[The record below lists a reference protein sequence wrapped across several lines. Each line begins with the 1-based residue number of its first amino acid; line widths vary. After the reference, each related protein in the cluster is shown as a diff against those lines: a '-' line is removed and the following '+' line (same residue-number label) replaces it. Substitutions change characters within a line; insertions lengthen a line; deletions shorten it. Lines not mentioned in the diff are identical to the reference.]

1 MHCLITGGAGFIG
14 SHLAEKL
21 LAEGVRVTV
30 IDNFDPFYARDL
42 KLANLA
48 RCSLFPNFRLVEG
61 DICDPNAFVSIPA
74 PVGCIVHLAARAG
87 VRPSITDPAGY
98 VCVNVAGLQTVLE
111 FARAAGV
118 PQFVFASSSSVYG
131 VNPRTPWSED
141 DHVLLPISPY
151 AATKVG
157 GELLGHVYS
166 RLYGIRFLALRL
178 FTVYGPRQRPDLAIR
193 KFTEAILAGQRVPMY
208 GDGASSRDYTYVD
221 DVVSGIRAAMEY
233 RASSYEVINLG
244 NGNPITLRDMIRCI
258 ESALNIPAL
267 PEPRPDQPGDVPRT
281 CADIRKARSLL
292 GYQPNTPF
300 PEGVARFVSWLGV
313 PESVIR

>member
-21 LAEGVRVTV
+21 LAEGARVTV
-30 IDNFDPFYARDL
+30 IENFDPSYARDL

-48 RCSLFPNFRLVEG
+48 PCSLFPNFRLVEG
-61 DICDPNAFVSIPA
+61 DICDPNAFASVA
-74 PVGCIVHLAARAG
+74 VPVDCVVHLAARVG
-87 VRPSITDPAGY
+87 VRPSLADPVCY
-98 VCVNVAGLQTVLE
+98 VRVNVAGLQDALE
-111 FARAAGV
+111 FARTRGV

-166 RLYGIRFLALRL
+166 SLYGIRFLALRF

-208 GDGASSRDYTYVD
+208 GDGASSRDYTYID
-221 DVVSGIRAAMEY
+221 DIVSGIRAAMEY

-244 NGNPITLRDMIRCI
+244 NGHPITLRDMIRCI
-258 ESALNIPAL
+258 EDALNIRAL
-267 PEPRPDQPGDVPRT
+267 LEPRPDQPGDVPRT

-292 GYQPNTPF
+292 GYHPATPF
-300 PEGVARFVSWLGV
+300 PEGVTRFVSWLGV